1 MSKVISYK
9 KTIGFIFAMIV
20 AICSFPTSLLAN
32 NLDVAEGRIIIKG
45 IGATAANGK
54 FAYKDG
60 ISKSDSI
67 LIDEIVI
74 TYPNPK
80 KGVLAISDEEGT
92 IFSAEVTKSLTSGEM
107 NGLGTLIFYPHKN
120 YVITHGNNRWDVIFA
135 DLPIEPIVNT
145 DSIIQAK
152 AEFLGIPS
160 WRIEEGFDIENNSSE
175 DAIESYL
182 GDVKKHLDANKQ
194 TNTPWWIYLIIAILG
209 LACAYLL
216 LPTIKPLLSQKNKR
230 KLDSKQSEA
239 DTSNIPSSPDNDGI
253 IENERLSACNE
264 DVDSKENE
272 LIALRA
278 KISSLLQ
285 NDYDNDLSEDQKIA
299 KIKLLLDT
307 GREAKDGLRMI
318 RHALNVEDEN
328 VVPLFLYEKI
338 EELKQN
344 TSTVSQEEYKKIRAE
359 ICNVIITKLLS
370 KKNRVLSD
378 VVADAMDEKGTN
390 QYETILK
397 IIDLLPFRVKDERI
411 TSIGGSTQSQSIT
424 ITDNQLKNSS
434 NGYVLKKWLF
444 EQLRSVGITGFDMN
458 KTTLDNL
465 TQISERLKKS
475 QEDAPRKSDEEI
487 VDGIILDG
495 KLTDEQ
501 KRVLIRRLIDK
512 INGKLMDSSKSIS
525 NSLSLDEFAQSIA
538 DALQQPNSHE
548 EAQLQIQQRNIAI
561 VNEALG
567 AEMTS
572 LSKGAIKET
581 VKRVLLGLMQSKLPN
596 VSIDSYEDALTS
608 LSTYNSQYKELEKLL
623 QDFDVDTLQNLPKA
637 IREKQNNELL
647 KSVADKVSKWIPGQN
662 IDSVQKLVNA
672 LFREVKEAKDS
683 SDMIADDLEERI
695 SLRDNTYATSEG
707 KRDVLELMSLY
718 GNLVNTEDAK
728 LREQITSKDNKIDQ
742 LNDEIAHK
750 KDTIS
755 SLENNNKNLMSESD
769 KLIENLH
776 VEAEIILESCK
787 TILNPCS
794 DDEEAQCVDIE
805 DRLFSDL
812 NSSVTKLKSFYVDKN
827 TIPADTR
834 KAIQDLL
841 VAEISADNSPV
852 NTVCRYYAYSQL
864 PFMTDTAREYGI
876 TFNRKNMAELYNAI
890 ENLYVQFGINLNIP
904 SLFVMG
910 IEEGEFENVTGKM
923 YGDLDNL
930 CQNSR
935 NHFDNIDS
943 ATKPSNV
950 IVDVV
955 NVGYTVDGKVGR
967 ITSVLTY

>member
-1 MSKVISYK
+1 MHKKISHN
-9 KTIGFIFAMIV
+9 KTIGFTIAMTM
-20 AICSFPTSLLAN
+20 AICLSPTSSLAN
-32 NLDVAEGRIIIKG
+32 NLDVAEGRIIIKE
-45 IGATAANGK
+45 IGATTTNGK
-54 FAYKDG
+54 FAFKDG
-60 ISKSDSI
+60 VSKSDPI

-74 TYPNPK
+74 TYPDPK

-107 NGLGTLIFYPHKN
+107 KGLGALIFYPQKN
-120 YVITHGNNRWDVIFA
+120 YVITHGDNSWNIIFA
-135 DLPIEPIVNT
+135 DIPIKPIVNT
-145 DSIIQAK
+145 DSIILAK
-152 AEFLGIPS
+152 AKLLGIPS
-160 WRIEEGFDIENNSSE
+160 WRIEEGFDIPDSANE
-175 DAIESYL
+175 DELADYL
-182 GDVKKHLDANKQ
+182 EEVKKHLDANKQ

-209 LACAYLL
+209 LACSYLL

-230 KLDSKQSEA
+230 KSDSKQSKAE
-239 DTSNIPSSPDNDGI
+239 TSDFPSSPDNYGI

-264 DVDSKENE
+264 DVDSKETE
-272 LIALRA
+272 LDALRA

-285 NDYDNDLSEDQKIA
+285 NDYDNALSEDQKIA
-299 KIKLLLDT
+299 KIKSLLDT

-318 RHALNVEDEN
+318 RHALNVDDEN
-328 VVPLFLYEKI
+328 VVPLFLCDKI

-344 TSTVSQEEYKKIRAE
+344 SSTVSQEEYKNIQAE
-359 ICNVIITKLLS
+359 ICNDLLERLLN
-370 KKNRVLSD
+370 KKNKVLSD
-378 VVADAMDEKGTN
+378 VVTKAKNEKGTN

-397 IIDLLPFRVKDERI
+397 IIDLLPFSVKDDSI
-411 TSIGGSTQSQSIT
+411 TSIGATQSQSIE
-424 ITDNQLKNSS
+424 ITDNQLKNSN
-434 NGYVLKKWLF
+434 NGYVLKKWLY

-501 KRVLIRRLIDK
+501 KKVLIRKLIDI
-512 INGKLMDSSKSIS
+512 INGKIMDSSKSIS
-525 NSLSLDEFAQSIA
+525 NSLLLDEFAQSIA

-548 EAQLQIQQRNIAI
+548 EAQSQTQQRNIAI

-572 LSKGAIKET
+572 LSKDAIKEA
-581 VKRVLLGLMQSKLPN
+581 VKRIVLGLMQSKLSN
-596 VSIDSYEDALTS
+596 ISIDSYEDALTT

-647 KSVADKVSKWIPGQN
+647 NSVADRVFNWFPGQV

-672 LFREVKEAKDS
+672 LFREIKEAKDS
-683 SDMIADDLEERI
+683 SDLIAGDLEERI
-695 SLRDNTYATSEG
+695 SLRDKTYATSEG
-707 KRDVLELMSLY
+707 RRNVLELMSLY
-718 GNLVNTEDAK
+718 DNLVNNEDAK
-728 LREQITSKDNKIDQ
+728 LREQITSKDNKIEQ
-742 LNDEIAHK
+742 LNDEIANK
-750 KDTIS
+750 KETIS
-755 SLENNNKNLMSESD
+755 SLENDNKNLMSESD

-776 VEAEIILESCK
+776 VRAEKILESCK

-812 NSSVTKLKSFYVDKN
+812 NSSVTKLKSFYVDKK

-841 VAEISADNSPV
+841 VAEISVDNSPV

-910 IEEGEFENVTGKM
+910 IEEGEFENVTGRM

-950 IVDVV
+950 IVDLV
-955 NVGYTVDGKVGR
+955 NVGYAVDGKVGR